1 MASSYP
7 SNLDSLTNPTA
18 SDTLDSATVPH
29 ATQHANAN
37 DAIEAVQSTLGTNPQ
52 GGSATVVA
60 RLNTLDST
68 VAGKASTTHASTHGV
83 SGSDPV
89 TIASSQVTGLAT
101 SATTDTTNA
110 SNITSGTLP
119 NARLSSVPNSALAN
133 SSVTVNGSTIALG
146 NSATVTATPTNGTVT
161 DAKIDSAGLAQS
173 SLNGVAIT
181 AWAASTSYTKGA
193 LVEYLGVAYRRAV
206 SGTTS
211 DTPSSDTTN
220 WQQVS
225 PTAYVNGSVP
235 GVTANALVR
244 TDSGGGLNVTRV
256 YTFPT
261 YTGMFLKV
269 QNTSTP
275 YRGMSLTV
283 DTPTVDY
290 GIGFPT
296 SASDGGT
303 LITTADTGTV
313 SNTMLAGS
321 IAQSKL
327 VQPTWRFNPASGVDI
342 VPRLFANTTR
352 ATNSGNVYYAA
363 FIPETA
369 ITITSLDFSCITA
382 GGTNSGTTRFNVGIF
397 TVNAGGT
404 QPTVLN
410 CVTYS
415 SKVRTSGTTMPAFGS
430 ISSVGSPA
438 ENFAL
443 GYTIT
448 NGTSATNGAP
458 TSVTLTAGTLYY
470 VGICGY
476 ASAAFTTAP
485 AIAAFT
491 VTTSF
496 FEPSIQL
503 LSASQTADFSTSSTY
518 TVSPTA
524 GQGCP
529 FARLKP

>member
-1 MASSYP
+1 
-7 SNLDSLTNPTA
+7 
-18 SDTLDSATVPH
+18 
-29 ATQHANAN
+29 
-37 DAIEAVQSTLGTNPQ
+37 
-52 GGSATVVA
+52 
-60 RLNTLDST
+60 LNTLDST

-89 TIASSQVTGLAT
+89 TITSGQVTGLAT
-101 SATTDTTNA
+101 SATTNTTNA

-119 NARLSSVPNSALAN
+119 NARLSSVPNTALAN
-133 SSVTVNGSTIALG
+133 SSVTVNSQTVALG
-146 NSATVTATPTNGTVT
+146 DSITVTATPTNGTVT
-161 DAKIDSAGLAQS
+161 DAKIDTAGLAQS

-181 AWAASTSYTKGA
+181 AWAAGTNYSKGA
-193 LVEYLGVAYRRAV
+193 LVEYKGIAYRRV
-206 SGTTS
+206 SAGTSRSSFDATEQTFWLQITPTPTSNGTADSLIVTDSTGSLNFYTMTGINYNFSSTGNGTTALTHGS
-211 DTPSSDTTN
+211 GSANNSLELPLTN
-220 WQQVS
+220 GVLVS
-225 PTAYVNGSVP
+225 TG
-235 GVTANALVR
+235 
-244 TDSGGGLNVTRV
+244 DSN
-256 YTFPT
+256 
-261 YTGMFLKV
+261 
-269 QNTSTP
+269 
-275 YRGMSLTV
+275 
-283 DTPTVDY
+283 
-290 GIGFPT
+290 I
-296 SASDGGT
+296 
-303 LITTADTGTV
+303 V
-313 SNTMLAGS
+313 SNQMLQGS

-327 VQPTWRFNPASGVDI
+327 VQPTWRFNPATGVDI

-363 FIPETA
+363 FIPETN

-430 ISSVGSPA
+430 LSSVGSPA

-443 GYTIT
+443 GYTVT

-458 TSVTLTAGTLYY
+458 TSVTLSAGTLYY

-485 AIAAFT
+485 AVAAFT

-503 LSASQTADFSTSSTY
+503 LSTSQTSDFSTSSTY
-518 TVSPTA
+518 TVSPTSA
-524 GQGCP
+524 QSCP